1 MLSQGC
7 DPKVDT
13 FVIPEEMEDYPCH
26 LGCISKVRI
35 VQDLYGIPL
44 STTSELNLVRRQE
57 YSEEHK
63 P

>member
-1 MLSQGC
+1 M
-7 DPKVDT
+7 
-13 FVIPEEMEDYPCH
+13 IPEEMEDYPRH
-26 LGCISKVRI
+26 LGCISQVRI

-57 YSEEHK
+57 YPEEHK